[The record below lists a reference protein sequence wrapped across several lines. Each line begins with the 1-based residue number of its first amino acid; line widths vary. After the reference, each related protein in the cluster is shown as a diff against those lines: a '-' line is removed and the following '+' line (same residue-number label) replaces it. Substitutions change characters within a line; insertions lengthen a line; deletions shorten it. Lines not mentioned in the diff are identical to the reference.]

1 LSANNWLLLI
11 ANIISCTVI
20 IIDLTFI
27 EGTSLALDLATLL
40 GKKNPPLLG
49 LDISSSDIKLV
60 ELSEGSNKVYKLER
74 YAIEPIPK
82 GAVVDGNIENIDQ
95 VSEAITRLVKKSG
108 TSVKNVALAMPA
120 AAVITKKVVFP
131 GNLSE
136 IALEE
141 QVESEASQYIPFSMD
156 EVGID
161 FAVMGPSPTSPE
173 DMDVMLVAA
182 RKEKIEDRVAVV
194 ESAGLHAKVVDI
206 ESYAARSAVERLIG
220 MHADGGNDLIFANFQ
235 IGSKNTDIL
244 IVLNGEVIYER
255 EQQFGGNQL
264 TQDIVRNYGLVLDE
278 AEDKKRTGDL
288 PDSYE
293 TELLEP
299 FLENAAMEVT
309 RAIQFFFTSTPY
321 TRVDHILLSGGTAV
335 IPGLVEMIAERT
347 KISAS
352 VISPFKG
359 MDLASG
365 VNEKLL
371 REDAPSLFIACGL
384 ALRRFG

>member
-1 LSANNWLLLI
+1 
-11 ANIISCTVI
+11 
-20 IIDLTFI
+20 
-27 EGTSLALDLATLL
+27 LALDLATLL
-40 GKKNPPLLG
+40 GRKNPPLLG

-74 YAIEPIPK
+74 YAIEPLPK

-108 TSVKNVALAMPA
+108 TSVKNVAVAMPA

-136 IALEE
+136 IALED

-161 FAVMGPSPTSPE
+161 FAVMGPSAASPE

-206 ESYAARSAVERLIG
+206 ESYAARSAVERLIN
-220 MHADGGNDLIFANFQ
+220 MHIDGGRDLIFANFQ
-235 IGSKNTDIL
+235 MGSKNTDIS

-293 TELLEP
+293 SELLEP

-347 KISAS
+347 KISSS

-359 MDLASG
+359 MDLAAG

-371 REDAPSLFIACGL
+371 REDAPSLFVACGL